1 MRTPVYAVAAVL
13 ALTACNKK
21 GEDSAAKPPPAPPVK
36 VAFVTAAEAETPNV
50 LVLTGTIAAAQRSEV
65 TADTQ
70 GKVIAVMIER
80 GQRVAMGQPVVR
92 LDVRNAAYSG
102 REAQANLEAARAQ
115 KQLADEECKRTKS
128 LLDKG
133 AITRSEFDRQNTQ
146 CTSAQQQVQAAQA
159 RTEMMMKAVTDGV
172 VSAPFKGIVADKS
185 VSPGEWVQ
193 PGRALFTL
201 VDDDPLKVELS
212 VPEAAVSAVQLDQ
225 KVELTAVAHP
235 EKTYTAMVKRIGGEI
250 GRTRSLIVEAIVDK
264 PPTAAGSA
272 APLTPNP
279 ELVPGMFVEA
289 RLVIGKVSRPVLPAD
304 AVARRGKTYHAF
316 VDHKGEL
323 EERLVQLGP
332 SPGEGQVSI
341 EQGIAKGDK
350 VVAKV
355 TPQIVDGLKVVE

>member
-1 MRTPVYAVAAVL
+1 MRIPVYAVAVL

-21 GEDSAAKPPPAPPVK
+21 GEDGAAKPAPAPPVK
-36 VAFVTAAEAETPNV
+36 VAFVTAAEAETPKV
-50 LVLTGTIAAAQRSEV
+50 LVLTGTVAAAQRSEV

-102 REAQANLEAARAQ
+102 REAQANLAAARAQ
-115 KQLADEECKRTKS
+115 KDLADEECKRTKS

-172 VSAPFKGIVADKS
+172 VSAPFKGIVADKN

-212 VPEAAVSAVQLDQ
+212 VPEAAVAAVQLDQ
-225 KVELTAVAHP
+225 RVELTSVSHP
-235 EKTYTAMVKRIGGEI
+235 EKIYTATVKRIGGEI
-250 GRTRSLIVEAIVDK
+250 GRTRSLIVEAVVDK
-264 PPTAAGSA
+264 SPGDTGSA
-272 APLTPNP
+272 APMTTPNP

-289 RLVIGKVSRPVLPAD
+289 HVVIGKVTRPVLPTD

-316 VDHKGEL
+316 VEHKGEL

-332 SPGEGQVSI
+332 TPGPGQVSI

>member
-1 MRTPVYAVAAVL
+1 MRLPGYAVAVL

-21 GEDSAAKPPPAPPVK
+21 GDDGAAKPPPPAPVK
-36 VAFVTAAEAETPNV
+36 VALVTAAEADTPKV
-50 LVLTGTIAAAQRSEV
+50 LVLTGTVAAAQRSEV

-102 REAQANLEAARAQ
+102 REAQANLAAARAQ
-115 KQLADEECKRTKS
+115 KDLADEECKRTKA

-146 CTSAQQQVQAAQA
+146 CTSAQQSVQAAQA
-159 RTEMMMKAVTDGV
+159 RTEMMMKAVSDGI
-172 VSAPFKGIVADKS
+172 VSAPFKGIVAEKS
-185 VSPGEWVQ
+185 VSPGEWVA

-201 VDDDPLKVELS
+201 VDDDPLKIELS
-212 VPEAAVSAVQLDQ
+212 VPEAAVSAVQLEQ

-235 EKTYTAMVKRIGGEI
+235 EKTYTATVKRIGGEI
-250 GRTRSLIVEAIVDK
+250 GRTRSLIVEAVVDK
-264 PPTAAGSA
+264 DPAAAGSA
-272 APLTPNP
+272 AGTPNP

-289 RLVIGKVSRPVLPAD
+289 HLVIGKVMRPVLPAD
-304 AVARRGKTYHAF
+304 AVARRGKTFHAF
-316 VDHKGEL
+316 VEHKGEL

-332 SPGEGQVSI
+332 PPAPGQVSI